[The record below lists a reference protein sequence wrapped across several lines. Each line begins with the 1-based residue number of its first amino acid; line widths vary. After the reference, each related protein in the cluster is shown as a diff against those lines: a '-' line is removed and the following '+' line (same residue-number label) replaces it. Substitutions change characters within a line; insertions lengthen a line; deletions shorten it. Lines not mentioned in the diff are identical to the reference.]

1 MYAKFFKLSPA
12 KFFSSNCFN
21 RNCFIEMT
29 YYESGKDFFPARSQK
44 ICKNF
49 KSKKVYVGEMQKC
62 CSFIEILHMMCR

>member
-1 MYAKFFKLSPA
+1 
-12 KFFSSNCFN
+12 
-21 RNCFIEMT
+21 MT
-29 YYESGKDFFPARSQK
+29 YYKKKEKESGKDFFPARSQK